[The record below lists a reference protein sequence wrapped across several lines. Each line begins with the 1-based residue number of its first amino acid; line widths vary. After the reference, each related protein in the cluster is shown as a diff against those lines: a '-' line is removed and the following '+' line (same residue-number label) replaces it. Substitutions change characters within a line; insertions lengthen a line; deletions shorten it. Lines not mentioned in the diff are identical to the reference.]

1 MQLIRNW
8 INLVENTDSEREFYI
23 NQANEFRAE
32 RKLWRSV
39 SDELM
44 ASYRDG
50 SHTKER
56 LDGSLEWY
64 KNGKLHRDGDLPA
77 AIDADGT
84 LHWYKNG
91 EPHRDDNKPA
101 VIRADGTLEWYK
113 NGDWHRDGDKPVWIW
128 ENGTL
133 IWSKNGLNHRVLGPA
148 VIDGNNNFKWWFKGG
163 QIPVNSQ
170 EEYEEWIHKNHPFD
184 NEIKQLYY

>member
-1 MQLIRNW
+1 MNEHLK
-8 INLVENTDSEREFYI
+8 ERE
-23 NQANEFRAE
+23 
-32 RKLWRSV
+32 LWWPV
-39 SDELM
+39 SPELM
-44 ASYRDG
+44 ASYKDG
-50 SHTKER
+50 SHTEKY
-56 LDGSLEWY
+56 S
-64 KNGKLHRDGDLPA
+64 
-77 AIDADGT
+77 DGT
-84 LHWYKNG
+84 LDWS
-91 EPHRDDNKPA
+91 
-101 VIRADGTLEWYK
+101 K

-148 VIDGNNNFKWWFKGG
+148 VIDGNNNFKWWYKGG